1 VRVSTF
7 YIPFYLSCAIH
18 IVVIMLASSIIQDRP
33 LRRQDNLQIGL
44 IDLPPTDTTAP
55 KEKIAVTSETKKI
68 QPARPAVKYEKPQ
81 ESPPLA
87 SVPITKPDPLEPS
100 IPRAKQD
107 ATKTV
112 DAKSLATN
120 ARVEAGGRAAGSENL
135 VETGD
140 VGVIAD
146 GGSAGGGGG
155 TAAAGLGPGSSAT
168 GLPPHQT
175 IFKTN
180 REAKA
185 LRTVRAAYP
194 AMALRAGLESDVA
207 LRIEVDLEGRVTR
220 AEIVKSGGSGF
231 DEEALKAVKQ
241 SRFEPA
247 QRDGQNIPAEFT
259 FVYRFRLQR

>member
-1 VRVSTF
+1 MRVSTF

-18 IVVIMLASSIIQDRP
+18 IVVILLASSIIQDRP
-33 LRRQDNLQIGL
+33 LRRQDYLQIGL
-44 IDLPPTDTTAP
+44 VDLPPTDATAP
-55 KEKIAVTSETKKI
+55 KEKIAATSETKKI
-68 QPARPAVKYEKPQ
+68 QPAPPAVKYEKPQ
-81 ESPPLA
+81 ENPPLA

-100 IPRAKQD
+100 IPAAKQD
-107 ATKTV
+107 ATKPV
-112 DAKSLATN
+112 DVKSLAAN
-120 ARVEAGGRAAGSENL
+120 ARVEAGGSAPGSENL
-135 VETGD
+135 FGTGD
-140 VGVIAD
+140 VGVVP
-146 GGSAGGGGG
+146 SAGTAGSGGN
-155 TAAAGLGPGSSAT
+155 TASFGLVRGSGAAG
-168 GLPPHQT
+168 PPAHQT

-194 AMALRAGLESDVA
+194 TMALRAGLESDVA
-207 LRIEVDLEGRVTR
+207 LRIEVDLEGKVTK
-220 AEIVKSGGSGF
+220 AEIIKSGGSGF